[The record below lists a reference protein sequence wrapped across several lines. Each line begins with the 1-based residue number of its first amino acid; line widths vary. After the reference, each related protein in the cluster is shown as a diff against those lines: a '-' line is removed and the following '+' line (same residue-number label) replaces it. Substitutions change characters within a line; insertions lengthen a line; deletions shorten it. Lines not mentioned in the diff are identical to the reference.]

1 MELNDTFTTKSQR
14 DYILVRSAIEDGNQQ
29 AYAELMQNYRDSLYM
44 LMYKMV
50 NDPYEAEDL
59 TIEAFGKAFCN
70 LNQYT
75 CEYAFSTWLFKI
87 ASNNCTDFLRKK
99 KVQYL
104 MIDARNAD
112 DDNSAPFELP
122 DDKSTPEEQLFDKE
136 KVVQVRNFVNQLKPH
151 YRQLIE
157 LRFYE
162 ELSYE
167 EISERL
173 GMPLGTVK
181 AKLFRAKSML
191 QAIMEGKVI

>member
-87 ASNNCTDFLRKK
+87 ASNNCIDFLRKK

-112 DDNSAPFELP
+112 DDNNAPFELP